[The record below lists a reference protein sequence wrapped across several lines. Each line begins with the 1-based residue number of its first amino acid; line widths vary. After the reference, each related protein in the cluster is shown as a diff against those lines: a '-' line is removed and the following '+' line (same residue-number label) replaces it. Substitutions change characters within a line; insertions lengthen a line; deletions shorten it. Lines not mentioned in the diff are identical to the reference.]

1 MNPYDSNPFQN
12 RTPATPARE
21 TRSEYHANRTLR
33 DGVNA
38 KLGMFN
44 AALDIIARRERATR

>member
-1 MNPYDSNPFQN
+1 MNPYDNNPYA
-12 RTPATPARE
+12 TPATRTPARE
-21 TRSEYHANRTLR
+21 TRSEYHANRSMR
-33 DGVNA
+33 EGVQA